1 MQNRLPDLRYPKSD
15 VRELYES
22 VAYTAVMLTRNVWV
36 AAGSLIAVM
45 ACAATAVARQE
56 SEALYACSGTA
67 VAEAS
72 DIGATLCDAKPTETL
87 TERIDIDNLQLRSG
101 ALVTEVVADRVGQV
115 AGLRPGDVIY
125 RVGGVD
131 VIGAEEATERIALI
145 ERASDTVI
153 NFLRRGR
160 PYRVKIRR
168 P

>member
-1 MQNRLPDLRYPKSD
+1 MQNRLPDLGYPKSD

-22 VAYTAVMLTRNVWV
+22 VAYTAVMLTRNGWV
-36 AAGSLIAVM
+36 VAGSLVASM
-45 ACAATAVARQE
+45 ACAAVAVAKQDG
-56 SEALYACSGTA
+56 EALYTCSDTP
-67 VAEAS
+67 VVEVS
-72 DIGATLCDAKPTETL
+72 DIGATLCDAEPTETL

-145 ERASDTVI
+145 ERASDTVV